1 MLFAGSLAYL
11 SIFAICAV
19 IAITTQKTSIT
30 MGICIISITFGF
42 TIITKALPESLS
54 GMLNYTPVGLSG
66 QVLKLDVSW
75 NDIIKTSLTSIAWI
89 IGISTAG
96 LLKFQK
102 TELK

>member
-1 MLFAGSLAYL
+1 
-11 SIFAICAV
+11 
-19 IAITTQKTSIT
+19 
-30 MGICIISITFGF
+30 MGICIIGITLEF